1 VALPIQNKNYLKI
14 KGMANSSKNY
24 QEALNSLKESLV
36 KHFYRSDLG
45 GIQWALKKDV
55 AFYPYNVT
63 NFILM
68 PAWFGITLKDNIQ
81 KAAVE
86 KALSSVNS
94 RTGFLAN
101 APGNV
106 EGFCGHTLA
115 YLLYDLIQ
123 FNMVQKDAVF
133 NTLINSNI
141 VQRYGMVNEYYG
153 PNGVPNPHN
162 LRVFESGIVMDAI
175 VKYIDS
181 SGGNR

>member
-1 VALPIQNKNYLKI
+1 
-14 KGMANSSKNY
+14 
-24 QEALNSLKESLV
+24 
-36 KHFYRSDLG
+36 
-45 GIQWALKKDV
+45 
-55 AFYPYNVT
+55 
-63 NFILM
+63 M

-81 KAAVE
+81 KATVE

-123 FNMVQKDAVF
+123 FNMAQKDTIF
-133 NTLINSNI
+133 NTLINSTI
-141 VQRYGMVNEYYG
+141 IQRYGMVNEYYG

-181 SGGNR
+181 SL